1 MSTDLQKNIDQILD
15 KITGLDNRVPGVV
28 AMVTDRQNNIY
39 EGARGVRNT
48 GASDPMTTD
57 TVCAIFSTTKAI
69 GGTAVMQCVEEGL
82 LDLDAPA
89 KEYAPAIGELKVID
103 GFDADGNPILRT
115 PKRDVTTRMLMLHT
129 AGFGY
134 DFFNGTYN
142 RLAQEKGQPSVV
154 TASKAS
160 IMTPLLFDPGDKWE
174 YGSNIDW
181 AGQVVE
187 GIRGKSLGDVLKERV
202 FEPLGMKDIA
212 FTRTESM
219 KSRTAT
225 IHARNADGSL
235 TPMNDFAL
243 PDNPEVE
250 MAGHGLYATV
260 PEYMKFIRMW
270 LNDGDGPN
278 GRVLQKETVEQAVR
292 NGLQSHH
299 KVTVLPGVIPSLSND
314 AEFFPGLAKSWS
326 YTFMVNDEEAPTGR
340 PAGAIGWAGLANLF
354 YWIDRKNGF
363 GGYWATQILPFG
375 DAVSF
380 GGYMD
385 FETATYETL
394 LAKRS
399 AA

>member
-89 KEYAPAIGELKVID
+89 KEYAPGIGELKVIE
-103 GFDADGNPILRT
+103 GFDNNGEPILRN

-134 DFFNGTYN
+134 DFFNETYS

-380 GGYMD
+380 GAYMD
-385 FETATYETL
+385 FEAAVYSNL
-394 LAKRS
+394 LAKKS

>member
-1 MSTDLQKNIDQILD
+1 MSTDLQKNIDAILD
-15 KITGLDNRVPGVV
+15 KITGSGDRVPGVV

-48 GASDPMTTD
+48 GANDPMTTD

-134 DFFNGTYN
+134 DFFNETYS

-385 FETATYETL
+385 FEAAVYSNL